1 MRILN
6 LYLDVVIFLH
16 LMLLVSK
23 LMMRMKGHI
32 ILKRKSLAR
41 MEREKEREREIN
53 DDYEVRS

>member
-1 MRILN
+1 
-6 LYLDVVIFLH
+6 
-16 LMLLVSK
+16 
-23 LMMRMKGHI
+23 MMRMKGHI